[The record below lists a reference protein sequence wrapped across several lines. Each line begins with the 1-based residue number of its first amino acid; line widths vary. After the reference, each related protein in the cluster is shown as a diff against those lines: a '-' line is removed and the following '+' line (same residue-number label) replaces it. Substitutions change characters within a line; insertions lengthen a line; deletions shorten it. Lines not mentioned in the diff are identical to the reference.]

1 MVSSNGRETRDFE
14 TRVPQSRV
22 SSPESRV
29 KYLNYEH
36 RRESLGQNP

>member
-14 TRVPQSRV
+14 TRVPCL
-22 SSPESRV
+22 ESRV